1 MNVLHVV
8 AKYPTE
14 ENPQSGSFIHSQ
26 IESLRNEGISCDVCV
41 LDGSGINKYIHGI
54 AHVRKSLKN
63 GNYDIVHA
71 HYAYTGWTARMA
83 TRLPLVVSYMGS
95 DIYGNVNRKGKY
107 TLRTRLLHKTSTYLL
122 PRLSAF
128 SIVKSSRMARE
139 FSVITVDVIP
149 NGVDFELFQPKD
161 VSREELGLSVDKKY
175 ILFASYPDELFR
187 RNEKRFD
194 IAEEAVNKL
203 KEIMPEAELLW
214 IRKKPADE
222 VAKYLNAVDCLLLTS
237 EHEGSPNIVKEAI
250 ACNLPVISRDVG
262 DVSERIEGVRNCY
275 IVSNKPEEIADILH
289 IALKNN
295 QRALNGYEQ
304 MQDLSQQKIARKII
318 AVYEDMLI

>member
-14 ENPQSGSFIHSQ
+14 ENPQSGIFIQSQ
-26 IESLRNEGISCDVCV
+26 IKSLRNEGISCGVCV
-41 LDGSGINKYIHGI
+41 LDGSGINKYINGI
-54 AHVRKSLKN
+54 TQVRKSLKN
-63 GNYDIVHA
+63 GNFDIVHA

-95 DIYGNVNRKGKY
+95 DIYGNVSRMGKY
-107 TLRTRLLHKTSTYLL
+107 TLRTRLFHKISTYLL
-122 PRLSAF
+122 PRLAAF

-139 FSVITVDVIP
+139 FSVTNIDVIP
-149 NGVDFELFQPKD
+149 NGVDLDLFQPKKILK
-161 VSREELGLSVDKKY
+161 EELGLSVDKKY
-175 ILFASYPDELFR
+175 ILFASYRDKLLR

-194 IAEEAVNKL
+194 IAEKAVNKL
-203 KEIMPEAELLW
+203 KKILPEAELFW

-289 IALKNN
+289 IALKKNR
-295 QRALNGYEQ
+295 RALNGYEH